1 MRYALAIFSI
11 IMLASCMKQEAMLSP
26 DEKAQRDSSALQV
39 AVMPVLSCLPVYY
52 AQRTG
57 LADSAGLNIRLHYFQ
72 AQMDIDTAIIRNHVD
87 IAPSDLIRALR
98 LWSDTTQVRAFM
110 AVDEPVSLM
119 ALKGKRVSK
128 VHQLKE
134 KMVAIARLSITDYWC
149 DQMVDSTEV
158 SHADFYRPQV
168 NDVRLRTE
176 MLRTGLMDAAILP
189 EPYASWMRNEGHVAL
204 KQTDEQSPRLA
215 AWVVNGHLAGDSS
228 KALQLKTFRQVY
240 DSAAEQISSGVNV
253 DTIRSILVQDFN
265 IPAQALDSISLPQ
278 INPAMPLRK
287 TDAEI
292 AAKWLR
298 SRSRLPKAA
307 KQDSLFLKDEP

>member
-11 IMLASCMKQEAMLSP
+11 IMLASCVKQEAMLSP
-26 DEKAQRDSSALQV
+26 DQQAQRDSSALQV

-57 LADSAGLNIRLHYFQ
+57 LADSVGLDIRLHHFQ
-72 AQMDIDTAIIRNHVD
+72 AQMDIDTAIIRNHID

-98 LWSDTTQVRAFM
+98 LWTDTTQVRAFM
-110 AVDEPVSLM
+110 AVDEPVSLT

-189 EPYASWMRNEGHVAL
+189 EPYASWMKNEGHIEL
-204 KQTDEQSPRLA
+204 KRTDENSPRLA
-215 AWVVNGHLAGDSS
+215 AWVARGNPGIDSL
-228 KALQLKTFRQVY
+228 KALQLRKFQQVY
-240 DSAAEQISSGVNV
+240 DLAAKQIRSGARP
-253 DTIRSILVQDFN
+253 DTLRSILLQDYN
-265 IPAQALDSISLPQ
+265 IPSQALDSISLPQ
-278 INPAMPLRK
+278 INTSMTLRK
-287 TDAEI
+287 SDAEI
-292 AAKWLR
+292 AVKWLR
-298 SRSRLPKAA
+298 SRGRLPKAA
-307 KQDSLFLKDEP
+307 KMDSLFLKS